1 VPLRS
6 YLTLAVFLIVVVGGG
21 LAIGFVTL
29 PGEWYASLAKPAF
42 NPPNWVFGPVWTVLY
57 VVIAIAGWR
66 IWEHD
71 TRGTAMKLWVAQL
84 ALNFAW
90 SPVFFGAQMPL
101 QALLI
106 IIALLAT
113 TVLFISRTY
122 QSDQLAA
129 GLFVPYALWVA
140 FATLLN
146 ASIVLLN

>member
-1 VPLRS
+1 MRS
-6 YLTLAVFLIVVVGGG
+6 YLTLAVFLVVVVGGG

-66 IWEHD
+66 IWEND

-129 GLFVPYALWVA
+129 GLFVPYALWVT